1 MIVLLLSL
9 ASAGDLHLELAP
21 EVGIV
26 PTRGRSQN
34 RFGNANSMPV
44 FGGRVGLA
52 LTDALT
58 VQLASHHGRRGAT
71 WYGTDNE
78 TIGAAAFY
86 ATDVSL
92 GLEALVPVNI
102 FFAVGGE
109 ASGTGQFAL
118 ARFDDDSDDPDSAI
132 QKSATGFAPGFRV
145 APALKITVPDSAL
158 PIPLQFRFSAGY
170 QWSAPI
176 ELEPFG
182 TTNLRGMSLR
192 LSVGVQ
198 L

>member
-9 ASAGDLHLELAP
+9 AGAADLHLELAP
-21 EVGIV
+21 ELGIV
-26 PTRGRSQN
+26 PTRTESQD
-34 RFGNANSMPV
+34 RFGDGNTMPV

-58 VQLASHHGRRGAT
+58 VQLAAHHGQRGAT
-71 WYGTDNE
+71 WFSGE
-78 TIGAAAFY
+78 QTIGAAAFY
-86 ATDVSL
+86 ATDLAL
-92 GLEALVPVNI
+92 GLEALVPVNE
-102 FFAVGGE
+102 FFAIGGE

-118 ARFDDDSDDPDSAI
+118 ARFDDDSRDPGSAV
-132 QKSATGFAPGFRV
+132 QKSATGIAPGFRV

-158 PIPLQFRFSAGY
+158 PIPLQLRFSAGS
-170 QWSAPI
+170 QWSGPI
-176 ELEPFG
+176 ELDPFG